1 MSYAPINELRT
12 QYQAAARLHLARHDM
27 SIARACEERGLDT
40 TGSDYR
46 GVYRWVLNYKEN
58 GTTNI
63 IQGSAEI
70 AERVTAAV
78 AAVPGPAPKVVTP
91 GSAPRV
97 YGDIDTDEDFE
108 SYGKAYMKVGVLVTG
123 RTAKTYVK
131 AKVQVEQQMGWTRR
145 SEPAG
150 SRRRPGLPSRCWSR
164 TGTEC

>member
-1 MSYAPINELRT
+1 M
-12 QYQAAARLHLARHDM
+12 
-27 SIARACEERGLDT
+27 
-40 TGSDYR
+40 
-46 GVYRWVLNYKEN
+46 
-58 GTTNI
+58 
-63 IQGSAEI
+63 
-70 AERVTAAV
+70 
-78 AAVPGPAPKVVTP
+78 PGPAPKVVTP

-145 SEPAG
+145 SEPTG

-164 TGTEC
+164 TGTAC